1 LRRIA
6 GLLALAAAP
15 VLVLGVLFVLPV
27 AGMVAE
33 GFVVD
38 GHVAP
43 GAVLDV
49 LARPRVH
56 RVAWFT
62 VWTSGLATLL
72 AVASPGNWGWSSQ
85 LALFSLT
92 GTSALNPSAPAEPLS
107 SKLVISGV
115 LESKHPAR
123 PAEACVTPRTQLP
136 SPDGQVTSVVFV
148 SDRKLAM
155 LEREPAAISI
165 IDVVSGLASERIE
178 LAQGIRL
185 STGDRHRGRLHLR
198 PGDVGHPAHLLADRH
213 GLVHHEVD
221 ANHV

>member
-1 LRRIA
+1 MSPATPGLVPRPATRPPRASRRIA

-38 GHVAP
+38 GRFAP

-72 AVASPGNWGWSSQ
+72 AVAVGLPAAYALHR
-85 LALFSLT
+85 LALPGRT
-92 GTSALNPSAPAEPLS
+92 AVRAAL
-107 SKLVISGV
+107 LVPFV
-115 LESKHPAR
+115 LPTVVVAI
-123 PAEACVTPRTQLP
+123 VT
-136 SPDGQVTSVVFV
+136 
-148 SDRKLAM
+148 
-155 LEREPAAISI
+155 I
-165 IDVVSGLASERIE
+165 VVSLIPIVATRRVVTTATSR
-178 LAQGIRL
+178 
-185 STGDRHRGRLHLR
+185 RGRTAAAGRCTITTTITTRIKPPRR
-198 PGDVGHPAHLLADRH
+198 PS
-213 GLVHHEVD
+213 
-221 ANHV
+221 